1 MLLQVHGQVFDDVV
15 SVAEVSSL
23 AGDDGVLHLLLQ
35 LNVLVIPD
43 RHWRGR
49 FGSPRRNNQV
59 RPRSHGLLNG
69 NMVVGQ
75 NQDHLQFFH
84 SVFHL
89 FLITF

>member
-1 MLLQVHGQVFDDVV
+1 MGHPEVVLLQVHGQVFDDVV

-49 FGSPRRNNQV
+49 FGSSRRRFLTRQTGAYAPTTVVLV
-59 RPRSHGLLNG
+59 RR
-69 NMVVGQ
+69 
-75 NQDHLQFFH
+75 
-84 SVFHL
+84 
-89 FLITF
+89 